1 MHPSA
6 LGPKAK
12 RVFSNFGPRRVAAPR
27 TPDRMAAAAAVV
39 VAQRKRHAAAELAA
53 EEHEAQGGTPR
64 AAMLSPKKVP
74 KKPKKVET
82 KPPLPYQQQVFDFYQ
97 NEKIQIFVAV
107 RGPRASRHNCPLSRS
122 PGIRTIVPSTS
133 SRRALTTTAPPHVA
147 PRPHGCSC
155 LLSQTSSSASRRRST
170 IHILTM
176 CGPIYPRCFCP
187 YLPPPTVHTRV
198 HPASLA
204 RADPHIPCPPLDQ
217 LLPCDPAPL
226 PPNLQTTPAKPAKC
240 LLLKT
245 LHSTRPIHPP
255 TPTLHAPPPQ
265 LKKHPQLWITV
276 TACFNVIFLI
286 ELLVN
291 WYGSVWCA
299 ATLHPKLES
308 EHQPSS

>member
-1 MHPSA
+1 MRPSA
-6 LGPKAK
+6 WIQSQKG
-12 RVFSNFGPRRVAAPR
+12 FSNFGPRRVAAPR

-226 PPNLQTTPAKPAKC
+226 PPNLQSVSPSKPSTPPAQ
-240 LLLKT
+240 
-245 LHSTRPIHPP
+245 STHPP
-255 TPTLHAPPPQ
+255 HSPRPAAAAQEAPSA
-265 LKKHPQLWITV
+265 LDNRHR
-276 TACFNVIFLI
+276 
-286 ELLVN
+286 LLQRDLPDR
-291 WYGSVWCA
+291 A
-299 ATLHPKLES
+299 PR
-308 EHQPSS
+308 

>member
-6 LGPKAK
+6 WHPKGFFRILGQDA
-12 RVFSNFGPRRVAAPR
+12 AAPR

-187 YLPPPTVHTRV
+187 YLPPPLSTPVCTLPRLLAPTRTSRV
-198 HPASLA
+198 HRWTSSYPAI
-204 RADPHIPCPPLDQ
+204 PHHSRQTCK
-217 LLPCDPAPL
+217 PL
-226 PPNLQTTPAKPAKC
+226 PPNLQSVSSSKPSTPPAQSTHPHP
-240 LLLKT
+240 LSTPRRRSSRST
-245 LHSTRPIHPP
+245 L
-255 TPTLHAPPPQ
+255 
-265 LKKHPQLWITV
+265 
-276 TACFNVIFLI
+276 
-286 ELLVN
+286 
-291 WYGSVWCA
+291 
-299 ATLHPKLES
+299 
-308 EHQPSS
+308 SSG